1 MSSFSCATMFVERVA
16 NFRWIEV
23 GGKEA
28 DKRVFWCH
36 EQHGHA
42 SASGVWRAH
51 VLARRDALNLKI
63 LSPMGLIRSGFREDG
78 SRGRDPSP
86 SRFLFGGVR
95 RDAQPPSSSHL
106 RLPKKRRKIAASC
119 GYILKNLMSS

>member
-63 LSPMGLIRSGFREDG
+63 LSPMGLIRSGFRQDG
-78 SRGRDPSP
+78 SRG
-86 SRFLFGGVR
+86 
-95 RDAQPPSSSHL
+95 DAIPPQAAFCSEASEETRNLPAPPICAS
-106 RLPKKRRKIAASC
+106 PKKGAK
-119 GYILKNLMSS
+119 